1 MWITLIQNYPS
12 GVVHVNMDRVD
23 MFHKAKDIATNKIDV
38 TLIIFSGNIAK
49 TDDCLEVVETPE
61 QIRTLMGR

>member
-49 TDDCLEVVETPE
+49 
-61 QIRTLMGR
+61 LMIV